1 MRRFKRAWFIG
12 LVFVLLDPTWPL
24 SHIAPSASGDED
36 AAYASAIR
44 FERQASRRS
53 RASARQRARRRAAR
67 RAAAAR
73 RLARLE
79 ASVRR
84 ASQVAIQRDDLRGED
99 PEVRQAVLAALRH
112 HAGTVVVMDPY
123 SGRIYSIVN
132 QEWALRKGFK
142 PCSTI
147 KLLVGLAGL
156 KEGIID
162 AKTPLPLGGGS
173 IAMNLIEALAHS
185 NNQYFQIIGERL
197 GRTTLLRYAREWGL
211 GQPTEI
217 NLPRESAGR
226 LPSERPPR
234 PRRRRSAP
242 PPAVGRMASHGD
254 GFAVTA
260 LQLAV
265 LTSAIINGGT
275 LYRPQIVRSEAEA
288 SRLIPIP
295 RRHLDL
301 PPEHRENLI
310 AGMIAAVEYGTAKLA
325 YVPGITFAGK
335 TGSCRGDSLWLGLFT
350 SFAPVS
356 DPRLVVTVIV
366 QGRHERGSTAASIAS
381 QIYQRLAHRLI
392 PLPTAE
398 PSPERTPERQSLTP
412 EWPEYMPPVSDGAKI
427 SKRGSRETPQR
438 EDGRIARPQFENL
451 TKREETHESRSI
463 PRTRRG

>member
-12 LVFVLLDPTWPL
+12 LICVLLDPTWPL
-24 SHIAPSASGDED
+24 SHTAPSASVDED
-36 AAYASAIR
+36 AAYALTAR
-44 FERQASRRS
+44 LERQAARRS
-53 RASARQRARRRAAR
+53 RASARQRARRRATR

-84 ASQVAIQRDDLRGED
+84 ASQVALQRDDLRGED

-123 SGRIYSIVN
+123 SGRVYSIVN

-156 KEGIID
+156 EEGIID
-162 AKTPLPLGGGS
+162 AKAPLPLGGGS
-173 IAMNLIEALAHS
+173 IAMNLIEALAYS
-185 NNQYFQIIGERL
+185 NNQYFEIIGERL
-197 GRTTLLRYAREWGL
+197 GRATLLRYAREWGL
-211 GQPTEI
+211 GQPTGI

-226 LPSERPPR
+226 LPSEQPPR
-234 PRRRRSAP
+234 PRRRRSTP
-242 PPAVGRMASHGD
+242 TPAVGRMASHGD
-254 GFAVTA
+254 GFAITA

-301 PPEHRENLI
+301 PPEHRESLI

-366 QGRHERGSTAASIAS
+366 QGRHERGLTAASIAG

-392 PLPTAE
+392 SPPTAG
-398 PSPERTPERQSLTP
+398 PSQERTLERESLTP
-412 EWPEYMPPVSDGAKI
+412 EGPENTPPVGDAVERS
-427 SKRGSRETPQR
+427 RYGSRETHQCEEEANRASSVR
-438 EDGRIARPQFENL
+438 ESH
-451 TKREETHESRSI
+451 EE
-463 PRTRRG
+463 GGDV

>member
-12 LVFVLLDPTWPL
+12 LVCVLLDPTWPL
-24 SHIAPSASGDED
+24 SHTAPSAPVDED
-36 AAYASAIR
+36 AAYALTAR
-44 FERQASRRS
+44 LERQAARRS
-53 RASARQRARRRAAR
+53 GASARQRARRRTAR
-67 RAAAAR
+67 RAAVAR

-99 PEVRQAVLAALRH
+99 PEVRQAVLAALRP
-112 HAGTVVVMDPY
+112 HAGTVVVMDPH
-123 SGRIYSIVN
+123 SGRVYSIVN

-162 AKTPLPLGGGS
+162 AKAPLPLGGGS

-185 NNQYFQIIGERL
+185 NNQYFEIIGERL
-197 GRTTLLRYAREWGL
+197 GRATLLRYAREWGL
-211 GQPTEI
+211 GQPTGI

-226 LPSERPPR
+226 LPSEQPPR

-242 PPAVGRMASHGD
+242 TPAVGRMASHGD
-254 GFAVTA
+254 GFAITA

-301 PPEHRENLI
+301 PPEHRESLM

-366 QGRHERGSTAASIAS
+366 QGRHERGSTAASIAG

-392 PLPTAE
+392 PSPTAG
-398 PSPERTPERQSLTP
+398 PSHERMLERQSLTR
-412 EWPEYMPPVSDGAKI
+412 EWPENTPPVGDDAK
-427 SKRGSRETPQR
+427 RHDSREAHQR
-438 EDGRIARPQFENL
+438 RGGRIARHQFENL